1 MKMKLKIRNRSHGY
15 DINRDRHRHEC
26 KYTKYKK
33 CLSMMVLTYI
43 KQHSSHIGSSIHER
57 VKQQLDRAEK
67 NFAYEK
73 KLYFSIIFKTF
84 QLLTFRSFH
93 RKYFLMPQNETAWL
107 KLQE

>member
-1 MKMKLKIRNRSHGY
+1 MSQHDG
-15 DINRDRHRHEC
+15 
-26 KYTKYKK
+26 
-33 CLSMMVLTYI
+33 LTYI

-73 KLYFSIIFKTF
+73 KLHFSIIFKTF
-84 QLLTFRSFH
+84 QLLTFRNN

>member
-1 MKMKLKIRNRSHGY
+1 
-15 DINRDRHRHEC
+15 
-26 KYTKYKK
+26 
-33 CLSMMVLTYI
+33 MVLTYI

-73 KLYFSIIFKTF
+73 KLHFSIIFKTF
-84 QLLTFRSFH
+84 QLLTFRSN